1 MENVQH
7 YVSVLFIIIVSSERR
22 EKWKNH
28 ESRVLR
34 TTTGRRNGFTEK
46 QDMATK
52 RMEKPLAHTILFKR
66 NTYYYNN
73 NIIIYNII

>member
-28 ESRVLR
+28 EFRVLR
-34 TTTGRRNGFTEK
+34 TKKTFHRKTGHGHEMYGKAFS
-46 QDMATK
+46 
-52 RMEKPLAHTILFKR
+52 P
-66 NTYYYNN
+66 
-73 NIIIYNII
+73 YNIIQTQYVLLQ